1 LTTLLFQTIVVV
13 NEAQDTV
20 MGTAARDISADIPDI
35 ETITDGARAAV
46 LVQHPLRPRI
56 LSLAREPASATQIAA
71 ELGEGRQ
78 KINYHVRQLYRAGL
92 LKPAGRRK
100 KRNMVEQRFVATAR
114 AYVLAPQLV
123 GPLAAEAAQ
132 VTDALSAGHLVALA
146 SQAQAELATVME
158 AAVAQ
163 GKRVSTLSVTAELR
177 FESAEQ
183 REAFA
188 RALQHAL
195 TTVVAE
201 HSAPMAK
208 RDGSPGSGRP
218 YRLVVGCYPIPKR
231 LGSVPPQE
239 ER

>member
-1 LTTLLFQTIVVV
+1 
-13 NEAQDTV
+13 
-20 MGTAARDISADIPDI
+20 MGATAFDISDV
-35 ETITDGARAAV
+35 ETITEGPQAAV

-71 ELGEGRQ
+71 VLGEARQ
-78 KINYHVRQLYRAGL
+78 KVNYHVHQLHRAGL

-132 VTDALSAGHLVALA
+132 VADALSASHLVALA
-146 SQAQAELATVME
+146 SQTQAELATVMQ
-158 AAVAQ
+158 AAGAQ
-163 GKRVSTLSVTAELR
+163 GKRVSTLSVSAEIR

-183 REAFA
+183 REEFA
-188 RALQHAL
+188 RALQSAL
-195 TTVVAE
+195 TKVIAE
-201 HSAPMAK
+201 HSAPATR
-208 RDGSPGSGRP
+208 RDGTAGTGRP

-231 LGSVPPQE
+231 TGGESPKE

>member
-1 LTTLLFQTIVVV
+1 
-13 NEAQDTV
+13 
-20 MGTAARDISADIPDI
+20 MGAAARDIAPGIPDV
-35 ETITDGARAAV
+35 ETITEGPRAAV

-71 ELGEGRQ
+71 ALGEARQ
-78 KINYHVRQLYRAGL
+78 KVNYHVRQLHRAGL

-123 GPLAAEAAQ
+123 GPLAADAAR
-132 VTDALSAGHLVALA
+132 VADAMSAAHLVALA
-146 SQAQAELATVME
+146 SQAQAELAAVMG
-158 AAVAQ
+158 VASVQ
-163 GKRVSTLSVTAELR
+163 GKRVATLSMSAELR

-183 REAFA
+183 REDFA
-188 RALQHAL
+188 RALQAAL
-195 TTVVAE
+195 TRVVAAY
-201 HSAPMAK
+201 SSPMTR
-208 RDGSPGSGRP
+208 RDGSAGAGRP

-231 LGSVPPQE
+231 AGSEPQKE

>member
-1 LTTLLFQTIVVV
+1 VGAT
-13 NEAQDTV
+13 
-20 MGTAARDISADIPDI
+20 ARDISLDIPDVG
-35 ETITDGARAAV
+35 TITDGHQAAV

-71 ELGEGRQ
+71 ALDETRQ
-78 KINYHVRQLYRAGL
+78 KVNYHVRQLYRAGL

-100 KRNMVEQRFVATAR
+100 KRNMVEQRFIATAR

-132 VTDALSAGHLVALA
+132 VADALSAVHLVALA

-158 AAVAQ
+158 AAGAQ
-163 GKRVSTLSVTAELR
+163 GKRVSTLSVSAEMR

-183 REAFA
+183 REGFA
-188 RALQHAL
+188 RALQSAL
-195 TTVVAE
+195 TKVVAE
-201 HSAPMAK
+201 HSAPATK
-208 RDGSPGSGRP
+208 RDGSAGTGRP
-218 YRLVVGCYPIPKR
+218 YRLVVGCYPIAKR
-231 LGSVPPQE
+231 VGSESAQE